1 MGVNENRQTGL
12 DEAVQVGSTAA
23 KVVEGAA
30 KAGKITAAAANG
42 AALGGPYGAAAS
54 VAIAA
59 ARHGKKIL
67 LALLAIL
74 AIPLLFLVML
84 PTLIFGGTAQTTG
97 DTTILNDQTAITENM
112 NEIAFA
118 VSDLLGSG
126 IADAEQR
133 IADDFAASSAD
144 QYEIVNPYENERINN
159 VNLFISQYC
168 AYRDT
173 DVAAISLEDMKQL
186 LRSGIGELYDY
197 TYEDEMREVEETA
210 LNEDGEEVTELREV
224 TVRVYTLSY
233 RGEAYFADSI
243 FHLTTEQ
250 KTLAQNFAEN
260 LSLFLGD
267 GLFQN
272 LSSSESS
279 FTIPALGDI
288 RYTDGST
295 EVVYY
300 NQLDE
305 RYANK
310 PYGTDNIGGY
320 GCGPTA
326 MSIVVSSLAND
337 TVDPIEMARWSY
349 ENGYWCSGSGSYHAL
364 IPAAAKAW
372 GLNVEGCSASDGQK
386 IADALADG
394 KLVVAIMLK
403 VHFTSS
409 GHFIVLRGVK
419 DGKILVADPAS
430 YDRSSMEW
438 DLSII
443 LNEAST
449 HAGAGGPFWIIG

>member
-1 MGVNENRQTGL
+1 MGVNDSRQTGL

-59 ARHGKKIL
+59 AKHGKKIL

-84 PTLIFGGTAQTTG
+84 PPLIFGGTAQTTG
-97 DTTILNDQTAITENM
+97 DTTILNDQAAITENM

-133 IADDFAASSAD
+133 ITDDFAASSAD

-186 LRSGIGELYDY
+186 LRAGIGELYDY
-197 TYEDEMREVEETA
+197 TYEDETREIEETI

-224 TVRVYTLSY
+224 TVRVYTLTY
-233 RGEAYFADSI
+233 RGEAYFANSI
-243 FHLTTEQ
+243 FHLTAEQ

-272 LSSSESS
+272 LSSSESG
-279 FTIPALGDI
+279 FTIPALGNI
-288 RYTDGST
+288 RYTDGGT

-320 GCGPTA
+320 GCGPTCMA
-326 MSIVVSSLAND
+326 MVVSSLTD
-337 TVDPIEMARWSY
+337 DLVDPVEMAKWSY
-349 ENGYWCSGSGSYHAL
+349 EHGYWCSGSGSYHAL
-364 IPAAAKAW
+364 IPAAAEAW
-372 GLNVEGCSASDGQK
+372 GLPVSGCTASEPQR
-386 IADALADG
+386 ITDALSSG
-394 KLVVAIMLK
+394 KLVVAIMSAG
-403 VHFTSS
+403 HFTSS

-419 DGKILVADPAS
+419 DEKILVADPAS
-430 YDRSSMEW
+430 RTRSEQSWE
-438 DLSII
+438 LSII
-443 LNEAST
+443 LNEASKA
-449 HAGAGGPFWIIG
+449 AGSGGPFWVIG